1 MLLSNS
7 DFESLIGDK
16 VSMPYQLR
24 KSDAAARPHVS
35 VHIAQTVRISQ
46 GQSSLSLGKIMH
58 IRPLA
63 PSLNVMEY
71 ASLGLLHTMVSTRG
85 VLCCNCKCWYI
96 ALQTRQIGKT
106 KPVF

>member
-46 GQSSLSLGKIMH
+46 GQSSLSLGK
-58 IRPLA
+58 
-63 PSLNVMEY
+63 NY
-71 ASLGLLHTMVSTRG
+71 AHQAIGAFSECHGVCLTRTFTYYGKYTWCTLLQLQ
-85 VLCCNCKCWYI
+85 VLIHCP
-96 ALQTRQIGKT
+96 AD
-106 KPVF
+106 